1 MKEEFRSDMLHEIM
15 NISRRM
21 IHSQQ
26 VEETRVKSKSRD
38 SRGKGLSMVVL
49 QRVDLTFKKILGL
62 IRGLLIKFL
71 SNSQAS

>member
-15 NISRRM
+15 NISHRM